1 MTQSKK
7 NSSSLVLN
15 DLLGYPGLKIYQRP
29 DTFNFSLD
37 STILAY
43 FVSLNLSTK
52 KVIDLGCG
60 NGYIPIFLSL
70 RTNAKLYGVEIQE
83 DLFNLAIKSV
93 EYNHLENRIQLYCG
107 DIKTIYETVGVQ
119 QFDCVTCNP
128 PYFVYNDSS
137 NINCNDYLTI
147 ARHEVKITL
156 EDCLQASV
164 RLLKDQGKLAMVHR
178 TARFTDVLFMF
189 KKYHIEPIR
198 VLFVYPKHSSSESK
212 LFFIEGR
219 KTTSV
224 SNLKILPPIYVK
236 NEDDTYTEEILKIF
250 NYKKVE

>member
-1 MTQSKK
+1 MNQSKK
-7 NSSSLVLN
+7 ALKSSLN

-29 DTFNFSLD
+29 DTFNFSFRFYNFKLIIVF
-37 STILAY
+37 T
-43 FVSLNLSTK
+43 NLSTK

-60 NGYIPIFLSL
+60 NGFIPIFLSL

-83 DLFNLAIKSV
+83 DLYNLAVKSV
-93 EYNHLENRIQLYCG
+93 EHNHLENRIQLYCG

-189 KKYHIEPIR
+189 KNTI
-198 VLFVYPKHSSSESK
+198 LNDSGFVCIS
-212 LFFIEGR
+212 
-219 KTTSV
+219 
-224 SNLKILPPIYVK
+224 
-236 NEDDTYTEEILKIF
+236 
-250 NYKKVE
+250 